1 MVGVWL
7 SGAGVCWQEMVSRNG
22 LWVSAP
28 RCARL
33 ANWAARYIGIPDRK
47 GRWKKVWPI
56 LLLFGVVV
64 RYFLLAPLRRL
75 LALTF
80 ARPSQVGT
88 SSVHVVILIFGAGLL
103 PLGGVAAWRT
113 VCQGLL
119 LWQGRMPQLGCGKS
133 FGACS
138 HLSSLWFLFGRPI
151 VAIRPG
157 MLLRIGLS

>member
-7 SGAGVCWQEMVSRNG
+7 SGTGVCWQEMVSRNG

-33 ANWAARYIGIPDRK
+33 ANWAARYIGIPNRN

-56 LLLFGVVV
+56 LLLFGVVA

-88 SSVHVVILIFGAGLL
+88 SSVHVGILIFGVGLL
-103 PLGGVAAWRT
+103 PLVLQRGVLCVKGCCCGRGECLNLD
-113 VCQGLL
+113 VEKVLGL
-119 LWQGRMPQLGCGKS
+119 
-133 FGACS
+133 
-138 HLSSLWFLFGRPI
+138 
-151 VAIRPG
+151 VAICPLCG
-157 MLLRIGLS
+157 SFLAAPLLPFG